1 MIVSVTLPHDEQG
14 RDQRSLLAWFRQ
26 HDELRTVTRI
36 TPVPAA
42 APPGSMGYAF
52 DALQLALD
60 SSFSLANLVVAVA
73 AWRRA
78 CRPLAA
84 VTIQGEV
91 QSVTFMA
98 NGDLL
103 VTTADRTVLVPAA
116 EGVTQEAVQRA
127 LAALTPPEDGAA
139 DAQTPAQ
146 APAPARV
153 EPGGG
158 GGTGR

>member
-1 MIVSVTLPHDEQG
+1 M
-14 RDQRSLLAWFRQ
+14 
-26 HDELRTVTRI
+26 
-36 TPVPAA
+36 PAA

-78 CRPLAA
+78 CRPQAA
-84 VTIQGEV
+84 VTIQSEV

-116 EGVTQEAVQRA
+116 EGATQEAVQRA

-139 DAQTPAQ
+139 DAQ
-146 APAPARV
+146 APAPAPAQTPAQV

-158 GGTGR
+158 GGTDQ